1 MLDIWRRETC
11 WRTAQ
16 AQRVSFLI
24 DYQDYFT
31 AVYEAL
37 LNAKRSIHLLGWGFD
52 PRTRL
57 APDGGNDAGEPD
69 EVGRVLLRLAAERP
83 ELDIRML
90 VWKSALPISA
100 TQEFFPHKAREWF
113 KGSSVQFWLDDQVPL
128 GACHHQK
135 ALIIDDAIAFSGSGD
150 IAHDRWDSQAHLDH
164 DIRRIFAGR
173 GYHPPRHEVMS
184 LVDGEA
190 AGALGEMFRA
200 RWRHATKETLKKPV
214 EPAPGDPWPGYL
226 RPDLTDATVGIS
238 RTIPAWKGQPASCEI
253 RQLHLAAIYG
263 AERSIYIENQYFT
276 DPAVAEALA
285 ARLNEPH
292 GPEIVMV
299 TTHNAPSW
307 FDRLTMDRVRGV
319 MVRRLQEADIFGR
332 FRAFAPVTSGGT
344 TIIVHSK
351 LMIIDDMLARV
362 GSANLNNRS
371 GGYDTECDLGVQ
383 AADDA
388 QRAAIDRFRWTLI
401 GHWMGRDAATAKK
414 AAGSRE
420 SMIEAIEVLNR
431 TGGRLKPVRPERLS
445 KGARI
450 IADFHLG
457 DPAGVGDSFRPF
469 KRRMRL
475 DRAIRDIAADH
486 GMRRFMQSLR
496 NRLTGEGDRTPPGS

>member
-11 WRTAQ
+11 WRTGRAE
-16 AQRVSFLI
+16 RVSFLV
-24 DYQDYFT
+24 DYQAYFT

-37 LNAKRSIHLLGWGFD
+37 ANARRSIHLLGWGFD

-57 APDGGNDAGEPD
+57 APDGGDDPGEPD
-69 EVGRVLLRLAAERP
+69 EVGRVLLRLAGERP
-83 ELDIRML
+83 ELDIRLL

-100 TQEFFPHKAREWF
+100 TQEFFPHKARQWF
-113 KGSSVQFWLDDQVPL
+113 EGSSVKFWLDDAIPL

-150 IAHDRWDSQAHLDH
+150 IATDRWDSPAHLDH
-164 DIRRIFAGR
+164 DARRIFARHGF
-173 GYHPPRHEVMS
+173 HAPRHEVMS
-184 LVDGEA
+184 LVDGEPA
-190 AGALGEMFRA
+190 AAFGELFRV
-200 RWRHATKETLKKPV
+200 RWRHATKETLKAPDAPP
-214 EPAPGDPWPGYL
+214 PADPWPDFV
-226 RPDLTDATVGIS
+226 RPDLTDATVALS
-238 RTIPAWKGQPASCEI
+238 RTIPAWRGDPAATEI
-253 RQLHLAAIYG
+253 RQLHVEAIYA

-299 TTHNAPSW
+299 TTRHAPSW

-319 MVRRLQEADIFGR
+319 MIRRLQEADIFGR
-332 FRAFAPVTSGGT
+332 FRVFAPVTSGGQ

-351 LMIIDDMLARV
+351 LMIIDDALARV

-371 GGYDTECDLGVQ
+371 GGYDTECDLGVE
-383 AADDA
+383 AANEA
-388 QRAAIDRFRWTLI
+388 QRLAIDRFRWTLV
-401 GHWMGRDAATAKK
+401 GHWMGRDAAAAQK
-414 AAGSRE
+414 AAGDNL
-420 SMIEAIEVLNR
+420 SMIRAIEGLNR
-431 TGGRLKPVRPERLS
+431 HGRLQPIVPEKLSWVARL
-445 KGARI
+445 

-469 KRRMRL
+469 KRRRRL
-475 DRAIRDIAADH
+475 DRAVRTIAADH
-486 GMRRFMQSLR
+486 GMRRFIQSLR
-496 NRLTGEGDRTPPGS
+496 NRLSGEGDRTPPGS